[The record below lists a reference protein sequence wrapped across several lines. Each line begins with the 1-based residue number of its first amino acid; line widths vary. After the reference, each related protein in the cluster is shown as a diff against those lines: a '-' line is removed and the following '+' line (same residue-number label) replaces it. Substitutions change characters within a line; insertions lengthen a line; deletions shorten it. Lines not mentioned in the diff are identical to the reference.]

1 MIVLNRVN
9 LPFNIK
15 ANLSLSKVILSG
27 FFALVRYEL
36 SGSPV
41 TSAALSYSLL
51 IIQIDCS
58 WKWFLPLNQWEDS
71 ERILGR
77 LVHSYILSK
86 KYFSVLGERL
96 REKA

>member
-41 TSAALSYSLL
+41 TNAALSYSLL
-51 IIQIDCS
+51 IIQKDCS
-58 WKWFLPLNQWEDS
+58 WK
-71 ERILGR
+71 
-77 LVHSYILSK
+77 
-86 KYFSVLGERL
+86 
-96 REKA
+96 